1 MTATAA
7 MMVAFG
13 VEDGKKSVWS
23 WILGIGLA
31 IQAAPIFNAAFG
43 GLSGMDMNVHPVIPA
58 DVTSFHFT
66 VTNGSSA
73 ANKANPDY
81 WNVTGNF
88 MNYYIKGIIYP
99 AAARIVPYACRI
111 CLVLTCI
118 DVSVQLGLKL
128 VEGDKVKFMVSKFLT
143 CGIYLFLIT
152 NWVGYGN
159 DMGGMRLMG
168 RLSDGMRALGNV
180 AMGTDQTQ
188 LGTNNIFGD
197 CVAIA
202 SAYFNTID
210 KAGIVMKIFLGFV
223 GIIVCVMLL
232 LIAFE
237 MIMAMFEFWTMAL
250 LTLPLLAFGTIPQL
264 KFLSESAIKAMFNL
278 GIKVMCI
285 AFLTGV
291 VTTTLDDYT
300 KSIISAAE
308 SNWSAAN
315 MTSNKWGF
323 ISGFGEDVSNS
334 LSLLVVVGM
343 LWMLVRKMP
352 QLIQGLLQG
361 NPSLSAGDMM
371 GTLTGA
377 MNSAGGGIGR
387 VSAAMGGG
395 SDGDGEAGSG
405 GGGGGDGGS
414 SGGSGGAG
422 GSAAASPKGK
432 MQALKDAATTVAAA
446 TVTGGAGAAAKVGGK
461 MLAGA
466 MKKGAVAAIK
476 GVANVGKATLK
487 AGGRAALR
495 NTPGFKGYWDGKKQY
510 KTNKDETTL
519 DSTLRKREAAQQ
531 AQQAQTQKEQH
542 HDELNDKGVMMGNM
556 VRSVGGEDAYNN
568 FQQNFKN
575 DFGFEP
581 KPKPPKEDE

>member
-1 MTATAA
+1 
-7 MMVAFG
+7 
-13 VEDGKKSVWS
+13 
-23 WILGIGLA
+23 
-31 IQAAPIFNAAFG
+31 
-43 GLSGMDMNVHPVIPA
+43 MNVHPVIPA

-99 AAARIVPYACRI
+99 AAARIVPHACRI

-405 GGGGGDGGS
+405 GGGGSD
-414 SGGSGGAG
+414 
-422 GSAAASPKGK
+422 SPKGK
-432 MQALKDAATTVAAA
+432 MQDLAKDGAKMAIAAATAGPAGVAGEAAKQGLRKSLQNGVKKAKDAA
-446 TVTGGAGAAAKVGGK
+446 GK
-461 MLAGA
+461 A
-466 MKKGAVAAIK
+466 KGAVKDFDDSGATGLAGFGARVAK
-476 GVANVGKATLK
+476 GIGKAGVRY
-487 AGGRAALR
+487 AQR
-495 NTPGFKGYWDGKKQY
+495 NIPGAKGYYDGKQAYEQDSKVMDKNDYKQKPPSLY
-510 KTNKDETTL
+510 EPPNIPTFNPKGEKETPL
-519 DSTLRKREAAQQ
+519 GGGLGGLEDFYR
-531 AQQAQTQKEQH
+531 
-542 HDELNDKGVMMGNM
+542 NDK
-556 VRSVGGEDAYNN
+556 
-568 FQQNFKN
+568 
-575 DFGFEP
+575 
-581 KPKPPKEDE
+581 